1 MKWITLLKR
10 AQEYKNK
17 SEQLLDMAVKEVAK
31 EKGFSDKE
39 VALFSA
45 NFASGVETVV
55 TYDGGGEFG
64 DLDLAVMAEMTKQ
77 EIIKRLDIETIA
89 Q

>member
-1 MKWITLLKR
+1 MKWLTLLKR

-45 NFASGVETVV
+45 NFASGNETVV

-64 DLDLAVMAEMTKQ
+64 DLDLAVMAGMTKQ
-77 EIIKRLDIETIA
+77 EIIKRLDNETIV